1 MVLTVRKKCRLIF
14 CKIFVCVKALHYACV
29 CVCVAGDGCGHTV
42 LGAESGSLAS
52 LGYPLFYPAHS
63 VCEWEISGSAGHTL
77 LLRVADLDIDTHN
90 CQVSYLRLF
99 DGIGAGR
106 TEIGERGFLF

>member
-1 MVLTVRKKCRLIF
+1 M
-14 CKIFVCVKALHYACV
+14 CV
-29 CVCVAGDGCGHTV
+29 CVTGDGCGHTV
-42 LGAESGSLAS
+42 LGAGSGSLAS
-52 LGYPLFYPAHS
+52 LGYPLFYPEHS

-77 LLRVADLDIDTHN
+77 LLRVADLDISTHD

-106 TEIGERGFLF
+106 TEIGEKGAFCFDSFHTSSAAASTPCSS